1 MVRTSQLDLEGEMER
16 ETESHGCGWTCRE
29 VLWEPRMGAVREPS
43 TVLEEQLLKRLV
55 PEEGAHLF

>member
-1 MVRTSQLDLEGEMER
+1 MER